1 MNTIDNDFTIDKLL
15 ETIDKDDID
24 LEQLNK
30 NKIQKIKNDM
40 LQQLQLPR
48 ETLKTIHK
56 KLKNYRYVS
65 DLADLKYGAFIRWI
79 PLSNPEK
86 IKLTNGGIVVDIKIF
101 QTGIQIVCKNN
112 FNRIFQL
119 KLDECLL
126 FQKLTNQEQYLLT
139 ILHHLTK

>member
-15 ETIDKDDID
+15 ETINKDDID